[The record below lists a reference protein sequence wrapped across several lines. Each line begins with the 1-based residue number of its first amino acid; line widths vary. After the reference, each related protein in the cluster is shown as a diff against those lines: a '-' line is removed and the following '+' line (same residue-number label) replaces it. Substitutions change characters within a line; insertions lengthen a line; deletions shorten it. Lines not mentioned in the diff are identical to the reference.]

1 MGKITYTMLG
11 TLGGFLMAGGTPIFQ
26 SLDDLFHFMGKN
38 MIIWGTP
45 ILRHLHLS
53 IFWGFDG

>member
-1 MGKITYTMLG
+1 
-11 TLGGFLMAGGTPIFQ
+11 MAGGTPIAGL
-26 SLDDLFHFMGKN
+26 STSFHGEKN

-53 IFWGFDG
+53 IFWWLD